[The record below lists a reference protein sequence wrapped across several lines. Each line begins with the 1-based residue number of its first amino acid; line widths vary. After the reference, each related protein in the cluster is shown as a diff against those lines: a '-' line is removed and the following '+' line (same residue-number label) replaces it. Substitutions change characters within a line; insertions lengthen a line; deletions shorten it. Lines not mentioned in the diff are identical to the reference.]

1 MMTVD
6 DQRKEFTKTIL
17 KSLASHPENLPVVND
32 IGRQFVVTALGDEP
46 MKDLFDRVKV
56 AGGYANVFILTHG
69 KAVLLPFARQEGTF
83 ACGSETELSMPC
95 DADSTVDM
103 FLDYLRQ
110 HPEGTL
116 LRLAGPQHRPTIA
129 TMKEAV
135 AV

>member
-1 MMTVD
+1 MTLD
-6 DQRKEFTKTIL
+6 DRRKEFTKSIL

-32 IGRQFVVTALGDEP
+32 IGRQFIVTALGEEP
-46 MKDLFDRVKV
+46 MRVRFDRVTA
-56 AGGYANVFILTHG
+56 AGGYANVFISTHDR
-69 KAVLLPFARQEGTF
+69 AVLLPFARQEGTF
-83 ACGSETELSMPC
+83 ARGGETELSMPR

-103 FLDYLRQ
+103 FLDYLRR

-116 LRLAGPQHRPTIA
+116 LRLAGPQHRLTIA

>member
-1 MMTVD
+1 MTLD
-6 DQRKEFTKTIL
+6 DRRKEFTKSIL

-32 IGRQFVVTALGDEP
+32 IGRQFIVTAIGEEP
-46 MKDLFDRVKV
+46 MRVLFDRVKA
-56 AGGYANVFILTHG
+56 AGGYANVFISTHG
-69 KAVLLPFARQEGTF
+69 RAVLLPFARQEGTF
-83 ACGSETELSMPC
+83 ARGGETELSMPC

-103 FLDYLRQ
+103 FLDYLRR

-116 LRLAGPQHRPTIA
+116 LRLAGPQHRLTIA